1 MNILTFDKEYMTT
14 SYEPELGKVEGTSGI
29 GPFQCPI
36 KEDCLG
42 G

>member
-1 MNILTFDKEYMTT
+1 MNISTDDKEYMTV
-14 SYEPELGKVEGTSGI
+14 SYEPEIGKVEETSGI

-42 G
+42 E